1 MPGIDN
7 FSFADLFKNLNFV
20 EFVSLIFFAL
30 YLPRIIGYVF
40 AFIPQKKLTNDKKNK
55 FALVIPARNEGKTI
69 LPLLESINKQT
80 YDRDYFDVY
89 VIVKEKN
96 DPVINYA
103 KLVKATAYV
112 DETQTC
118 KGDCL
123 NYGLKKIL
131 SDHPGV
137 YDAFSIVDADCIL
150 DADYFTE
157 MNNALSSGADV
168 INSKKYIK
176 NFYFGSKSD
185 VTLAVRFNSLIWY
198 FMDSLGNKFKSQFG
212 ITTMTITTGIV
223 IKSHI
228 IEKYNGWIHRNTL
241 TEDMEFQR
249 DCALNDYKTM
259 YYTPA
264 VIYVEESPTLSETN
278 KRRSRWM
285 DGLTHADF
293 LFASRLLKKR
303 GPKAIVNNYFMFSLW
318 ILYLYVA
325 IMIGSFCFYGICS
338 LLSFKSD
345 GPMSFEMAKLSL
357 MSLCAIYTAFFIP
370 TFFAVVSH
378 AKEMKLNFFTA
389 LIVLFGH
396 PFFYMGYIPIE
407 LKAIFGRKNAAGW
420 DEVARVQTEE
430 VIK

>member
-1 MPGIDN
+1 MLS
-7 FSFADLFKNLNFV
+7 FSSFNLLEIVKNLNFA
-20 EFVSLIFFAL
+20 ELVSLIFFVL
-30 YLPRIIGYVF
+30 YFPRIIAYVF
-40 AFIPQKKLTNDKKNK
+40 AFIPQKKIVNEKKNR
-55 FALVIPARNEGKTI
+55 FALLIPARNEGKTI

-89 VIVKEKN
+89 VVVKEHD

-123 NYGLKKIL
+123 NYGFKKIL
-131 SDHPGV
+131 KDHPGE

-150 DADYFTE
+150 DPDYFTE
-157 MNNALSSGADV
+157 MNNALSTGADV
-168 INSKKYIK
+168 INSKKLIK
-176 NFYFGSKSD
+176 NLYYGNKSD
-185 VTLAVRFNSLIWY
+185 VTMAIRFNGLIWY
-198 FMDSLGNKFKSQFG
+198 FMDALGNKFKSQFG

-223 IKSHI
+223 IKNHI

-249 DCALNDYKTM
+249 DCAVNDYKTM
-259 YYTPA
+259 YYTPSL
-264 VIYVEESPTLSETN
+264 IYVEESPTFSETN

-293 LFASRLLKKR
+293 LFASRLFKKH
-303 GPKAIVNNYFMFSLW
+303 GPKAIVNNYYMFSLW
-318 ILYLYVA
+318 LLYLYVA
-325 IMIGSFCFYGICS
+325 VMLGTFGFSGIMAALY
-338 LLSFKSD
+338 FKSN
-345 GPMSFEMAKLSL
+345 FAFAKEMIKLAL
-357 MSLCAIYTAFFIP
+357 MSIGFIYAAFFIP

-378 AKEMKLNFFTA
+378 AKEMKLNFFTGA
-389 LIVLFGH
+389 LVLFGH

-407 LKAIFGRKNAAGW
+407 VKAIFGRKNSAGW
-420 DEVARVQTEE
+420 DEVARVQVEE
-430 VIK
+430 VTK